1 MTNWH
6 DEKKYAE
13 MANRLS
19 DRIKDA
25 IPNALVLYNKL
36 PKKWKDEVWDQG
48 TFFEELWIK
57 NEEEDR

>member
-13 MANRLS
+13 IANRLS

-25 IPNALVLYNKL
+25 IPYALVLYNKL
-36 PKKWKDEVWDQG
+36 PKKWKDEKWKLG
-48 TFFEELWIK
+48 TYFRDFPIY
-57 NEEEDR
+57 D

>member
-25 IPNALVLYNKL
+25 IPYALVLYNKL
-36 PKKWKDEVWDQG
+36 PKKWKDEAWDEG
-48 TFFEELWIK
+48 TFFRDLWI
-57 NEEEDR
+57 

>member
-19 DRIKDA
+19 VRIEDA
-25 IPNALVLYNKL
+25 VPNALVLYNKL
-36 PKKWKDEVWDQG
+36 PKKWKDEAWDEG
-48 TFFEELWIK
+48 TFFRDLWI
-57 NEEEDR
+57 

>member
-19 DRIKDA
+19 DRIKEA
-25 IPNALVLYNKL
+25 IPYALVLNNKL
-36 PKKWKDEVWDQG
+36 PKKWKDEEWEEG
-48 TFFEELWIK
+48 KFFRDLWI
-57 NEEEDR
+57 